1 MRLDYYFA
9 GDLFDHKDLIGNH
22 LLADSVMR
30 GSGGI
35 YRALLPQSGEC
46 EVRPDALEIRDAD
59 YELLLHAR
67 LALFNFDGPDL
78 DSGTVAEF
86 MAARMLDI
94 PSLLLRTDFRSGG
107 DQMSGGSSS
116 EAQQRRDPWNLMC
129 SGYPRTRVLIYPAMT
144 RYQKVFQGE
153 NELENALKS
162 FYGDLAAE
170 IIRSFDEL
178 MKIPPLLDTKEK
190 METAVRM
197 FLSMCGPSLEKRFN
211 ERKIQK
217 ILSCRFPRG

>member
-1 MRLDYYFA
+1 
-9 GDLFDHKDLIGNH
+9 
-22 LLADSVMR
+22 
-30 GSGGI
+30 
-35 YRALLPQSGEC
+35 
-46 EVRPDALEIRDAD
+46 
-59 YELLLHAR
+59 
-67 LALFNFDGPDL
+67 
-78 DSGTVAEF
+78 
-86 MAARMLDI
+86 
-94 PSLLLRTDFRSGG
+94 
-107 DQMSGGSSS
+107 
-116 EAQQRRDPWNLMC
+116 
-129 SGYPRTRVLIYPAMT
+129 MT

-153 NELENALKS
+153 NDLENALKS

-190 METAVRM
+190 TETAVRM